1 LARFEDRLE
10 IEIDVESNILDEA
23 IVPMIIQPLV
33 ENGIKHGLSPLIEGG
48 RSELK

>member
-1 LARFEDRLE
+1 LKSRFEDRLV
-10 IEIDVESNILDEA
+10 EIDVESNILDEA

-33 ENGIKHGLSPLIEGG
+33 ENGIKHGLSPLIVE